1 MIIMYSPLSAEL
13 TNLVCVCVCVCVCVN
28 EQVSE
33 CVCVCV
39 FVCVSIDVLVC
50 VCVHMFMDASLKQ
63 GDHDKPKSVCCK
75 LGGGGGG
82 GGGYYTTARSPP
94 QGTHLQ
100 RFKAA
105 MCVLHEWERNR
116 GQVPHTLIIYA
127 HLTIIYTI

>member
-1 MIIMYSPLSAEL
+1 M
-13 TNLVCVCVCVCVCVN
+13 NVC
-28 EQVSE
+28 
-33 CVCVCV
+33 
-39 FVCVSIDVLVC
+39 VCVSIDVLVC

-75 LGGGGGG
+75 LGGGG
-82 GGGYYTTARSPP
+82 YYTTARSPP
-94 QGTHLQ
+94 QGDITHLQ

-127 HLTIIYTI
+127 HLTIIYTICIVGEQERPNLLWQRTDTLHPMK